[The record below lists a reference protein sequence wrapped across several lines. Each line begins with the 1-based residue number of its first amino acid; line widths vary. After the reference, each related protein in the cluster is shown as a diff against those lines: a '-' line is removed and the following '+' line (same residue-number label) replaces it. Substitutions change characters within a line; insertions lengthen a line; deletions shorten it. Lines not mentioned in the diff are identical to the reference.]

1 MFLGG
6 PLYYCQGLRAAFRE
20 ALKLDDKHAL
30 FPEYGRLSVAL
41 GAALYAAGQD
51 WETDMDALLAD
62 VEESCRSMPT
72 TAHTPPLFASE
83 EEYRAFCER
92 HNRATA
98 KAVYPADY
106 SGDAFLGIDCG
117 STTTKL
123 VLMGGDG
130 EILYAYYDSNRGNPV
145 SIVQEQLTEIYRL
158 CGDHITV
165 KGSCVTGYGEEL
177 IRHAFHIDRGLVETM
192 AHFTAARYFNP
203 NVDFILDIGGQAL
216 RPAGRF
222 HHRHRRAGHQ
232 MLQGPQQRHRL
243 HHAQRGMLLRVRL
256 LH

>member
-98 KAVYPADY
+98 RRYTRR
-106 SGDAFLGIDCG
+106 I
-117 STTTKL
+117 
-123 VLMGGDG
+123 
-130 EILYAYYDSNRGNPV
+130 
-145 SIVQEQLTEIYRL
+145 
-158 CGDHITV
+158 
-165 KGSCVTGYGEEL
+165 
-177 IRHAFHIDRGLVETM
+177 
-192 AHFTAARYFNP
+192 TAA
-203 NVDFILDIGGQAL
+203 
-216 RPAGRF
+216 
-222 HHRHRRAGHQ
+222 
-232 MLQGPQQRHRL
+232 MLSWASTAAPPPPSWC
-243 HHAQRGMLLRVRL
+243 
-256 LH
+256 